1 MESDVFS
8 YEITREETRSRNAG
22 YIQLLRIVLPSGLL
36 FGLICAIATQR
47 YDKNLPGMYDALIIF
62 LLAWLARAALIN
74 RYFPYA
80 ERSYRMDGQ
89 GITISKGKKIKNYRW
104 EEFVDYFVPGDRV
117 PIQDGGV
124 SAGNEGGSGEV
135 PAPNYPKNYAPS
147 LDFRT
152 TFYLNPKVY
161 GLRKL
166 MRNYVVVYG
175 EADNSRKVNDFLS
188 SYLPRRKMEARD
200 EAGLMHYEFK

>member
-1 MESDVFS
+1 MV
-8 YEITREETRSRNAG
+8 TGG
-22 YIQLLRIVLPSGLL
+22 Y
-36 FGLICAIATQR
+36 
-47 YDKNLPGMYDALIIF
+47 DENLSAMYYALIIF
-62 LLAWLARAALIN
+62 LLAVLARAASIN
-74 RYFPYA
+74 RYYPYA

-124 SAGNEGGSGEV
+124 PAGNEGGSEEIPV
-135 PAPNYPKNYAPS
+135 PSYLGNYAPS

-152 TFYLNPKVY
+152 TFYLNPKVH

-166 MRNYVVVYG
+166 MRNYIVVYG
-175 EADNSRKVNDFLS
+175 EADNSRKVNDLLS